1 MNSAMLRVALIA
13 VLLGSLGCQTAYNNA
28 YNKQYGELEQQQ
40 AEQRAME
47 ESAHAEAQRYAAIVY
62 FATGSA
68 ALDANAQQQLRW
80 FADKM
85 GPYPQA
91 TFDVQGFADS
101 TGSEVKNQVLS
112 GQRAQACAAYLQ
124 SLGIAPAR
132 MQVNAFSTASPAA
145 SNASAAGRKDN
156 RRVEITVR

>member
-1 MNSAMLRVALIA
+1 MIRRSVRFALLA
-13 VLLGSLGCQTAYNNA
+13 PVLAALACATASNNA
-28 YNKQYGELEQQQ
+28 YNEQYKKLEQQQ
-40 AEQRAME
+40 AQQQAME
-47 ESAHAEAQRYAAIVY
+47 SSAHAEAQRFAAIVY

-68 ALDANAQQQLRW
+68 VLDADAQQQLRW
-80 FADKM
+80 FAEKM

-101 TGSEVKNQVLS
+101 TGAEVTNQVIS
-112 GQRAQACAAYLQ
+112 GQRAQACASYLT

-145 SNASAAGRKDN
+145 SNASAAGRKNN

>member
-1 MNSAMLRVALIA
+1 MRSGMFRIA
-13 VLLGSLGCQTAYNNA
+13 VVAGLCGALGCATASNNA
-28 YNKQYGELEQQQ
+28 YNQQYQKLEQQA
-40 AEQRAME
+40 AEQHAME
-47 ESAHAEAQRYAAIVY
+47 SSAHAEAQRYAAIVY

-68 ALDANAQQQLRW
+68 VLDANAQQQLRW

-85 GPYPQA
+85 TPYPQA

-112 GQRAQACAAYLQ
+112 GERAQACAAYLQ

-132 MQVNAFSTASPAA
+132 MQVNAFSTSSPAA